1 MSCGA
6 SVPTVANAAVDTA
19 VETNAPVD
27 GGAGGDGGGGL
38 HPDAEARMATAR
50 TLLRSHF
57 GHSAFRPGQEAV
69 LRILLTDVHGGS
81 AVAIFPTSAGKSLC
95 YQLPALVYPTGLTL
109 VVSPLLAL
117 IKDQVDGLVAK
128 GIPAANLDSTLDG
141 PTVRDVYARV
151 RDGSLRLLFVA
162 PERFKND
169 RFRYLLRSITVEL
182 LAIDEAHCVSEWGQ
196 AFRPDYLRLARAA
209 VEVGAVR
216 RLALTATATDA
227 VAADIATRFRVRPA
241 AVLRTPFRR
250 ANVTTFVTTLPRRP
264 PLPPGRAAPVV
275 DDHRVDV
282 LAARLRSQAPGR
294 TIVYVTLQKGVA
306 ALAAALGQAL
316 GPSGGLSIRAYHAG
330 LPADERTE
338 VQEWFSAADP
348 PGAPATVRVIVCT
361 IAFGMGVDVC
371 DIRYVYHFNAPK
383 VRGGGGYRA
392 LACAL
397 RRDCAGRGRDV
408 AVGIVGTPVWRWES
422 WSGRVL
428 GCPVGP
434 RPRDAAAA
442 DRSRRRHASTWL
454 VVFRSSPLF
463 CLPLGRSEFG
473 ELCPRD
479 WVRFERGAGF
489 LAGVLQHR
497 RTVAVSGGRGTGVTG
512 CVMGARVAWGLIGS
526 GRALSC
532 LASPRPRT

>member
-1 MSCGA
+1 MVGPPRSVSGGA
-6 SVPTVANAAVDTA
+6 SARTVADAAADAAVEAKVPD
-19 VETNAPVD
+19 D
-27 GGAGGDGGGGL
+27 GCTSGGGGSL
-38 HPDAEARMATAR
+38 HPDAEARMATAQA
-50 TLLRSHF
+50 LLRSLF

-69 LRILLTDVHGGS
+69 LRVLLTDAHGGS

-141 PTVRDVYARV
+141 AAVRDVYARV

-169 RFRYLLRSITVEL
+169 RFRHLLRSVTVEL

-196 AFRPDYLRLARAA
+196 AFRPDYLRLARAV

-241 AVLRTPFRR
+241 AVFRTPFRR
-250 ANVTTFVTTLPRRP
+250 ANLTILVTTLPRRP

-275 DDHRVDV
+275 DPHRVDV
-282 LAARLRSQAPGR
+282 LAARLRAQTPGR
-294 TIVYVTLQKGVA
+294 TLVYVTLQKGVA
-306 ALAAALGQAL
+306 ALAATLGQAL
-316 GPSGGLSIRAYHAG
+316 GPSGALSIRAYHAG
-330 LPADERTE
+330 LPADERAE

-348 PGAPATVRVIVCT
+348 PGAPAAARVIVCT

-383 VRGGGGYRA
+383 VRSGGGCRA
-392 LACAL
+392 LVCAL
-397 RRDCAGRGRDV
+397 RGGCSGRRWDV
-408 AVGIVGTPVWRWES
+408 AVGVVGTPVWCWVS
-422 WSGRVL
+422 WSGRAL
-428 GCPVGP
+428 GCRTGP
-434 RPRDAAAA
+434 RPRDPTAA
-442 DRSRRRHASTWL
+442 DHSRQRLAFHGLFFFL
-454 VVFRSSPLF
+454 VV
-463 CLPLGRSEFG
+463 LPPS
-473 ELCPRD
+473 
-479 WVRFERGAGF
+479 
-489 LAGVLQHR
+489 
-497 RTVAVSGGRGTGVTG
+497 
-512 CVMGARVAWGLIGS
+512 
-526 GRALSC
+526 
-532 LASPRPRT
+532 